1 MCKWSH
7 NRDMMVARSRTF
19 RIVRE
24 DWWTNL
30 GDAVHLCAVH
40 DDDVDDFVA
49 MRGLVDNLNK
59 LWKAL

>member
-1 MCKWSH
+1 M
-7 NRDMMVARSRTF
+7 F
-19 RIVRE
+19 RIIRE